1 MVFDFE
7 SGHLALDFANTVN
20 WHASQEPHESIHTYH
35 DLLEWGRQAGLLT
48 ESQVK
53 QLDRS
58 SPRSSAEALKRA
70 RGLREAI
77 YRVFRDLSR
86 GESPQPAD
94 LESLSDWYQAAVA
107 HAHLVPAGDRYG
119 WAWEKS
125 DAAPDRVLWPV
136 ARAAVE
142 LLFSPDELE
151 RVGQCEDDRGC
162 GWLFIDTSR
171 NRSRRWCSMESCGN
185 RAKARRYYRRSQAG
199 D

>member
-1 MVFDFE
+1 MGFDFD
-7 SGHLALDFANTVN
+7 SGHLALDFANTVS
-20 WHASQEPHESIHTYH
+20 WHASQEPHESLHTYH

-48 ESQVK
+48 EPQVSQVD
-53 QLDRS
+53 QIS
-58 SPRSSAEALKRA
+58 ANASAEALKRA
-70 RGLREAI
+70 RGLREVV
-77 YRVFRDLSR
+77 YRVFRNLSQGDR
-86 GESPQPAD
+86 PQPGD
-94 LESLSDWYQAAVA
+94 LDLLSDWHQAAVA
-107 HAHLVPAGDRYG
+107 HARLVPDGDRYR
-119 WAWEKS
+119 WAWDKVDS
-125 DAAPDRVLWPV
+125 APDRVLWPV

-199 D
+199 G